1 MKKTAFIIGGSG
13 LIGSQVIKSLLKEKI
28 KTINL
33 DLKKR
38 ENSRNSEIFQKFDFK
53 KKGYEKNLLKI
64 IKKYGSPDIF
74 INCSYPKTNDWEKNT
89 FKKITN
95 KSIETNI
102 KINLITSCLSARL
115 IAEECIKEKK
125 KCSIILL
132 SSIYGLVGQDLSI
145 YKNTAIKENVTYSII
160 KGGLINFTKQM
171 ASYYSKKGIRINNIC
186 PGGVFDK
193 KKINQKSYKRFIKNY
208 SSRVPIGRL
217 ANPDEIAK
225 PIIFLSSE
233 NSSYITGSSLIVDGG
248 WTTI

>member
-13 LIGSQVIKSLLKEKI
+13 LIGSQVIKSLLKKKI
-28 KTINL
+28 KNINL

-125 KCSIILL
+125 KCVLFFIFNLWFGWS
-132 SSIYGLVGQDLSI
+132 
-145 YKNTAIKENVTYSII
+145 
-160 KGGLINFTKQM
+160 
-171 ASYYSKKGIRINNIC
+171 
-186 PGGVFDK
+186 
-193 KKINQKSYKRFIKNY
+193 RFIN
-208 SSRVPIGRL
+208 I
-217 ANPDEIAK
+217 
-225 PIIFLSSE
+225 
-233 NSSYITGSSLIVDGG
+233 
-248 WTTI
+248 

>member
-53 KKGYEKNLLKI
+53 KKGYEKTLLKI

-125 KCSIILL
+125 K
-132 SSIYGLVGQDLSI
+132 
-145 YKNTAIKENVTYSII
+145 
-160 KGGLINFTKQM
+160 M
-171 ASYYSKKGIRINNIC
+171 
-186 PGGVFDK
+186 
-193 KKINQKSYKRFIKNY
+193 
-208 SSRVPIGRL
+208 
-217 ANPDEIAK
+217 
-225 PIIFLSSE
+225 
-233 NSSYITGSSLIVDGG
+233 
-248 WTTI
+248 